1 MQNALSN
8 KKERASF
15 YLCFYLYSESK
26 GKNLSP
32 PTDLLLHQLYLS
44 TLNILSSRHRTS
56 TTFCL
61 MAASVNLQAASPST
75 ALSTARTFEA
85 IWTTYHFTLWI
96 FAAAYFTALV
106 ETLTASCTWL
116 IFASPLLMHV
126 AFTAFQISI
135 MALLSLFLLALATIY
150 ASDIIAIYGWGFSYF
165 LSCVWQAKELNLR
178 MNFTYTCRYEFE
190 FLCAWKVRPQAHH
203 FNWKPNPFLV
213 ANDWLTNSYLY
224 AGILN
229 LVCFYAFTTDLHQ

>member
-106 ETLTASCTWL
+106 ETLTASCT
-116 IFASPLLMHV
+116 
-126 AFTAFQISI
+126 
-135 MALLSLFLLALATIY
+135 
-150 ASDIIAIYGWGFSYF
+150 
-165 LSCVWQAKELNLR
+165 
-178 MNFTYTCRYEFE
+178 
-190 FLCAWKVRPQAHH
+190 
-203 FNWKPNPFLV
+203 
-213 ANDWLTNSYLY
+213 
-224 AGILN
+224 
-229 LVCFYAFTTDLHQ
+229 